1 MLRAFLLIGFPS
13 TLIIIIKYEIFA
25 IYFVNNFTGKVI
37 NLMSYTIAYI
47 LLQYYKEFFISTLFY
62 SSCAILLKKIKSLLL
77 SFLVHALT
85 IAT

>member
-37 NLMSYTIAYI
+37 NLMSYTIAY
-47 LLQYYKEFFISTLFY
+47 T
-62 SSCAILLKKIKSLLL
+62 SL
-77 SFLVHALT
+77 
-85 IAT
+85 